1 MLIEKLHIMPE
12 LERNDANDGY
22 EYPEKYQNKLYELED
37 YYIYF
42 KKNKIDT
49 FPKIIFDSVIEYSLE
64 QKLKQISTIISENST
79 VIIETLLQEKLNL
92 TFTNVN
98 VSLENWT
105 HKIDSKIDLQDLQ
118 TFREEINIAIKQLT
132 DHISNIPQSETVE
145 LTEQISFPIIDD
157 KIIDNKISEAN
168 IRIMEYI
175 DHALVKLSDKIS
187 EMATYTD
194 TKINDELSIVQQNMV
209 AIIKDNIGSYITHTT
224 SIKSGELSLSK
235 LSAMKEL
242 GFSVDDIIKL
252 NSEGLL

>member
-12 LERNDANDGY
+12 LERNDMNDGY
-22 EYPEKYQNKLYELED
+22 VYPEKYQNKLYEFED
-37 YYIYF
+37 YYIFF

-49 FPKIIFDSVIEYSLE
+49 FAKIIFDSVIEYSLE

-79 VIIETLLQEKLNL
+79 TIIENLLQEKLNL

-98 VSLENWT
+98 TSLENWT

-118 TFREEINIAIKQLT
+118 TFREEINIVIKQLT
-132 DHISNIPQSETVE
+132 DHISNIPQLETSSLDQIVNFDE
-145 LTEQISFPIIDD
+145 LNLDIINSTD
-157 KIIDNKISEAN
+157 IKISNVIETINA
-168 IRIMEYI
+168 
-175 DHALVKLSDKIS
+175 KILD
-187 EMATYTD
+187 MTKYVD
-194 TKINDELSIVQQNMV
+194 DKINDELNIVQQNMV
-209 AIIKDNIGSYITHTT
+209 SIIKDNIGSFITHTT

>member
-1 MLIEKLHIMPE
+1 MEIEKLHIMPE
-12 LERNDANDGY
+12 LERNEANDGY
-22 EYPEKYQNKLYELED
+22 IYPEKYQNRLFEMDE

-49 FPKIIFDSVIEYSLE
+49 FSKTIFDSVIESSLE
-64 QKLKQISTIISENST
+64 HKLKQISTIISENST
-79 VIIETLLQEKLNL
+79 IIIENLLQEKLNS
-92 TFTNVN
+92 TFININ
-98 VSLENWT
+98 SSLENWT
-105 HKIDSKIDLQDLQ
+105 HKIDSKIDLSDLQ

-132 DHISNIPQSETVE
+132 DHISNIHQSEIVE
-145 LTEQISFPIIDD
+145 LTEQISVPIIDD

-175 DHALVKLSDKIS
+175 DQALTKLSNKIS
-187 EMATYTD
+187 DMTTYTD
-194 TKINDELSIVQQNMV
+194 NKINDELNIVQQNMV
-209 AIIKDNIGSYITHTT
+209 SIIKENIGSFITHTT